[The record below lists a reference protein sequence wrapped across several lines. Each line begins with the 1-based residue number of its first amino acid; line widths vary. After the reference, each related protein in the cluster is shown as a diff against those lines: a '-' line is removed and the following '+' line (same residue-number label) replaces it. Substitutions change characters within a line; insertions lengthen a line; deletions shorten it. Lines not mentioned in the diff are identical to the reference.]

1 MCRQGLWGDHAKVGV
16 LISITQLAL
25 TDANS
30 TPARPRVVGGSASE
44 HSAPSETPMTDFRTA
59 DHGSVILIWPVSDAA
74 HQWVEENVIAEP
86 WQWFGGALGV
96 DHRCALDLI
105 DGIVAAGFE
114 ISP

>member
-1 MCRQGLWGDHAKVGV
+1 ME
-16 LISITQLAL
+16 IPTYF
-25 TDANS
+25 TDGS
-30 TPARPRVVGGSASE
+30 PLYPARPSVVWGSVSE
-44 HSAPSETPMTDFRTA
+44 DHPPTETLMTDFRAA

>member
-96 DHRCALDLI
+96 DHRFARDLI
-105 DGIVAAGFE
+105 DGIAAAGFQ
-114 ISP
+114 ISS